1 MASVAAM
8 KPGQR
13 VLEMGREGV
22 RVSMFSRCVRVWD
35 IRVCEGMCSV
45 LGLGFEFGFGF
56 WEGGGRVCE
65 RARRKNRITL

>member
-22 RVSMFSRCVRVWD
+22 RVSMFSRCVRVCD

-45 LGLGFEFGFGF
+45 LGLDELK
-56 WEGGGRVCE
+56 EERGRV
-65 RARRKNRITL
+65 